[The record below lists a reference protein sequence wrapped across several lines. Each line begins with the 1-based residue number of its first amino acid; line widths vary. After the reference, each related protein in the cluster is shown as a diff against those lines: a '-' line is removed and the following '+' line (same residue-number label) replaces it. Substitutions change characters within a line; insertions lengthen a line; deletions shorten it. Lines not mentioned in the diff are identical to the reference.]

1 MSYFINPVGEDRC
14 VFLLYEG
21 EMPSAELSAARREA
35 NGVLGQQHWNRMLI
49 NVTQMQ
55 SMPTPAELIDHAR
68 AIGTGIPGGGRVAL
82 VVRPEQVRSARL
94 VEQVARHGRVFLA
107 YFLNPDKA
115 ALWVKQS
122 PRRQIMGRNGKEK
135 S

>member
-1 MSYFINPVGEDRC
+1 
-14 VFLLYEG
+14 
-21 EMPSAELSAARREA
+21 MPSAELSAARSEA
-35 NGVLGQQHWNRMLI
+35 NGVLGQHHWNRMLI

-55 SMPTPAELIDHAR
+55 SVPTPAQLFDHTK
-68 AIGTGIPGGGRVAL
+68 AISSEVPRGARVAL
-82 VVRPEQVRSARL
+82 LVRPEQVRSARL